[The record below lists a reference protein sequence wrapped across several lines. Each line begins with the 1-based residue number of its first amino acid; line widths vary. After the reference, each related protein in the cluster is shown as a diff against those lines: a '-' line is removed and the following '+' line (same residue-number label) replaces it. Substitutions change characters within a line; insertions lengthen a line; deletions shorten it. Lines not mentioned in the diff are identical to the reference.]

1 MTTIIV
7 PKVIQLGSFELN
19 LNSSETKAAR
29 VLVKEVLCIFNEVY
43 MGGEWN
49 KEMIDRIT
57 EGIMRSWRL
66 FNMKLELT
74 C

>member
-1 MTTIIV
+1 MTTIII
-7 PKVIQLGSFELN
+7 PKTIQLGSFGLN
-19 LNSSETKAAR
+19 LNSLESKDAR
-29 VLVKEVLCIFNEVY
+29 ILVREVLCIFNEVY

-49 KEMIDRIT
+49 KEMIDKIT